1 MGVNSTLLKEKG
13 ITYTPISK
21 DPDILSISTTAG
33 IPNDITL
40 TVQSTGTT
48 WGAPDDPNENT
59 SIRANSVKSGTYP
72 AFVFDGISFIVPSDT
87 PNPPLKPTAKTDLDD
102 AASSGGVW
110 HSARPFTLTLAAQ
123 TDDYDNHKIEY
134 IISETSVDELDW
146 TSAKEYTTPLS
157 IEKSCYVY
165 ARILSTYEGKTY
177 PSAVETVVASILNPI
192 KIADLADL
200 HKADNDGKVVMLQM
214 PLMVRGNCKMN
225 VQGADAAKKFTNVVY
240 ARDVN
245 GIAVKLISRRN
256 KSEETAFPSLL
267 SYNSPTKD
275 KINLLPINTI
285 VGKYR
290 YNDGVN
296 PEIVIRDL
304 TSAPADD
311 YYNYQGTESSVEM
324 TLNGNDYQGLNFISA
339 QKLATDEEYTD
350 LTDGLFGKIVIL
362 RGLANWN
369 ATENT
374 FELSESADKKTIK
387 IRSGA
392 NVEGSLSAGSGH
404 TVTAWNPTL
413 TGLSSDK
420 EYSAIVAV
428 EYDPTDHNY
437 YFAPCEFQESFE
449 KPELII
455 PEAEKDK
462 YQVIKDE
469 NNKISEIIYTDEF
482 LNGNISLSFSIT
494 KPSALPSTAYYY
506 PALKREDGSAVITPD
521 NVNTNTF
528 KLDFTTKQLTF
539 DEETGAAT
547 VYASAYCKGNYNTTH
562 DGHPL
567 KITIRDA
574 VQTGPEVVSI
584 EEFRTKMQKGELS
597 ADKPVYVRFSG
608 RFAVVARNGNVL
620 QLRDVDK
627 DLPLNPANASDTVT
641 VFKDSYILVHEN
653 DGWKQTYQKNP
664 QTNVKERTGF
674 PVLYQS
680 NGMYGWEAYS
690 KEIAIG
696 EEITQ
701 FIGKV
706 TIDEA
711 GNYDID
717 LTGLGNFFTSWSL
730 YLYHDDGYFENL
742 DKLAVSGYK
751 AGTPRFIPYMVSRD
765 LDGNP
770 VTDEQGN
777 LVMREEN
784 CVNRPVSYALSSL
797 DEHPDNHPENI
808 KLNDDLLDA
817 QMKVM
822 KVQVKKADTADDYTA
837 QFTAD
842 GVMLLWDMFGT

>member
-1 MGVNSTLLKEKG
+1 M
-13 ITYTPISK
+13 
-21 DPDILSISTTAG
+21 
-33 IPNDITL
+33 
-40 TVQSTGTT
+40 
-48 WGAPDDPNENT
+48 
-59 SIRANSVKSGTYP
+59 
-72 AFVFDGISFIVPSDT
+72 
-87 PNPPLKPTAKTDLDD
+87 
-102 AASSGGVW
+102 
-110 HSARPFTLTLAAQ
+110 
-123 TDDYDNHKIEY
+123 
-134 IISETSVDELDW
+134 
-146 TSAKEYTTPLS
+146 
-157 IEKSCYVY
+157 
-165 ARILSTYEGKTY
+165 
-177 PSAVETVVASILNPI
+177 
-192 KIADLADL
+192 
-200 HKADNDGKVVMLQM
+200 
-214 PLMVRGNCKMN
+214 
-225 VQGADAAKKFTNVVY
+225 
-240 ARDVN
+240 
-245 GIAVKLISRRN
+245 
-256 KSEETAFPSLL
+256 
-267 SYNSPTKD
+267 
-275 KINLLPINTI
+275 
-285 VGKYR
+285 
-290 YNDGVN
+290 
-296 PEIVIRDL
+296 
-304 TSAPADD
+304 
-311 YYNYQGTESSVEM
+311 
-324 TLNGNDYQGLNFISA
+324 
-339 QKLATDEEYTD
+339 
-350 LTDGLFGKIVIL
+350 
-362 RGLANWN
+362 
-369 ATENT
+369 
-374 FELSESADKKTIK
+374 
-387 IRSGA
+387 
-392 NVEGSLSAGSGH
+392 
-404 TVTAWNPTL
+404 
-413 TGLSSDK
+413 SSDK

-494 KPSALPSTAYYY
+494 KPSTLQQTAYYY

-641 VFKDSYILVHEN
+641 VFKDSYILVHDN
-653 DGWKQTYQKNP
+653 DGWKQTYQKNQ

-680 NGMYGWEAYS
+680 HGMYGWEAYS

-730 YLYHDDGYFENL
+730 YLYHDDGHFENL
-742 DKLAVSGYK
+742 DKLAVSGYT

-797 DEHPDNHPENI
+797 EEHPDNHPENI
-808 KLNDDLLDA
+808 ELNDDLLDA

-822 KVQVKKADTADDYTA
+822 KVQVKKADAADDYTA

-842 GVMLLWDMFGT
+842 GVTLLWDMFGTDKAPSEPETEAAMALADEADDTTAGDDTAEPAKSVKEQLADHIAAGTDHFDVTGILRKHTDGKYAIQVEKIIPTPVDSPARFFADGKEINGDTYGFVKRIDLTTDTPEGAVIKMTVGDGEQETYDPEKLKGIEADTKVSIKRSAPGVLERTTPTTITLTKLSTDVNTLAEMAKGDNADNLYHFRKHLK